1 MKAPQYYIWKRFGFL
16 LACIIAVLIPFQL
29 CAQEDNDSTQVYSDT
44 SISTVTDDD
53 DASANVQKYS
63 DPILRTVPDTTVE
76 RLKKE
81 KGFAYANDPAYW
93 TKQRKVYRKTFWD
106 YVFDFF
112 ASDLVKMIFYIVVG
126 ALILF
131 VLYRIIIVNDLFIFY
146 SSRKK
151 RLQSEESALAEI
163 DPVAIDKKIQE
174 AIDAR
179 DYNSAVR
186 YLYLKTLYRLNDKKW
201 IQFHSEGTNREYLIQ
216 MSQHKRSKEFGFLTQ
231 VYEYVWYGKFEIN
244 EQQFALVHNNFK
256 SFQAGI

>member
-1 MKAPQYYIWKRFGFL
+1 MKAPQYYIWKRLGFL
-16 LACIIAVLIPFQL
+16 LFCIIVVLTPFQV
-29 CAQEDNDSTQVYSDT
+29 CAQDDNDSTEVYSDT
-44 SISTVTDDD
+44 SISTLRDGDIPD
-53 DASANVQKYS
+53 NIQKYS

-76 RLKKE
+76 RLKRE

-93 TKQRKVYRKTFWD
+93 TKERKVYRKSFWD

-151 RLQSEESALAEI
+151 RLQSEEPALAEI

-179 DYNSAVR
+179 DYSSAVR
-186 YLYLKTLYRLNDKKW
+186 YLYLKTLYTLNDKKW
-201 IQFHSEGTNREYLIQ
+201 IQFHSEATNRNI
-216 MSQHKRSKEFGFLTQ
+216 SIR
-231 VYEYVWYGKFEIN
+231 
-244 EQQFALVHNNFK
+244 
-256 SFQAGI
+256 

>member
-1 MKAPQYYIWKRFGFL
+1 MKAPQHYIWKRFGFL
-16 LACIIAVLIPFQL
+16 LACGIAILIPFQL
-29 CAQEDNDSTQVYSDT
+29 RAQDDVDSTEVYSDS
-44 SISTVTDDD
+44 SINTLTDGNVRN
-53 DASANVQKYS
+53 NVQKYA
-63 DPILRTVPDTTVE
+63 DPVLRTVPDTTVE

-93 TKQRKVYRKTFWD
+93 TKEKKVYRKSFWD

-112 ASDLVKMIFYIVVG
+112 ASDLVKMIFYVIVGV
-126 ALILF
+126 LILF
-131 VLYRIIIVNDLFIFY
+131 VFYRIIILNDLFIFY

-151 RLQSEESALAEI
+151 RLQSEDHGLAEI
-163 DPVAIDKKIQE
+163 DPAAIDKKIQE
-174 AIDAR
+174 AIDKR

-186 YLYLKTLYRLNDKKW
+186 YLYLKTLYTLNDKKW
-201 IQFHSEGTNREYLIQ
+201 IQFHSEATNTEYLNQ

-231 VYEYVWYGKFEIN
+231 IYEYVWYGKFEIN